1 VELRQLR
8 YFVAAAEDGNV
19 ARAARRLG
27 IAAPSLS
34 QQLAALER
42 SLGVVL
48 FERPGRRGLHLTTAG
63 RVLLTE
69 APALLAMATR
79 TVALVQD
86 AQRQGRRLQIRI
98 AMGVLPTL
106 RALYPA
112 LENHPGLEVNLIS
125 TYGTDAELAVLHG
138 HADLAIVWI
147 PTLDSPQ
154 LRSVELQRP
163 HVSLVMSTSHP
174 LAQHDR
180 VPVSALR
187 GHTVALFPRDVSP
200 PMYDHFVQHL
210 LDGDETPAV
219 ALSHARTSPQPLDD
233 MVTRVRTGRA
243 VAPMVDAFAPVQF
256 PGLGSEVVA
265 RPLDPPLAL
274 PLSLVWSVSARRDA
288 TQFVEELR
296 SW

>member
-1 VELRQLR
+1 MELRQLR
-8 YFVAAAEDGNV
+8 YFVAAAEDESV

-42 SLGVVL
+42 SLDAVL
-48 FERPGRRGLHLTTAG
+48 FERPGRRGLHLTPAGTA
-63 RVLLTE
+63 LLGE
-69 APALLAMATR
+69 ATALLAMATR
-79 TVALVQD
+79 TVTAVQE

-112 LENHPGLEVNLIS
+112 LESHPGLEVNLIS

-147 PTLDSPQ
+147 PTLVSPQ
-154 LRSVELQRP
+154 LRSAELQRP
-163 HVSLVMSTSHP
+163 HVSLVMSVSHP
-174 LAQHDR
+174 LAQHER
-180 VPVSALR
+180 IPVEVLR
-187 GHTVALFPRDVSP
+187 GHAVALFPRDVSP

-210 LDGDETPAV
+210 LGGDETQAV
-219 ALSHARTSPQPLDD
+219 VLAHARTSPEPLDD
-233 MVTRVRTGRA
+233 MVTRVRSGRA
-243 VAPMVDAFAPVQF
+243 VAPMVDAFVPVQF
-256 PGLGSEVVA
+256 PGIGREVVA
-265 RPLDPPLAL
+265 RPLDPPLGL
-274 PLSLVWSVSARRDA
+274 PLSVVWSVSARRDA
-288 TQFVEELR
+288 KDFVEELR